1 MRSGHTRRVTDLDI
15 AVADELLS
23 TTRSIRKKLDLER
36 PVDPALIDECIEL
49 SLQAPTGSNAQ
60 GWRWIVVT
68 DEKLRAG
75 LAVIYRR
82 ASAGYFAKQA
92 EALQGDE
99 VSQNAKV
106 YSSAQYLVDVLHRV
120 PVHVIPCIRGRVSD
134 NAFANASMYGSIL
147 PAVWSFMLAARA
159 RNLGTVYT
167 TLHLQLAAEAAELL
181 GIPEQYLQIGLVP
194 VAHTDPAVFKPVPR
208 VPLDEVR
215 FHNSWTG
222 DIKNPGGSGS

>member
-1 MRSGHTRRVTDLDI
+1 MSQLDLS
-15 AVADELLS
+15 VVDELLS

-49 SLQAPTGSNAQ
+49 SLQAPTGSNSQ
-60 GWRWIVVT
+60 GWRWMVVT

-75 LAVIYRR
+75 LADIYRR
-82 ASAGYFAKQA
+82 ASEGYFAKQA

-120 PVHVIPCIRGRVSD
+120 PVHVIPCIRGRLSD
-134 NAFANASMYGSIL
+134 DGFANASMYGSIL

-167 TLHLQLAAEAAELL
+167 TLHLKLADEAAELL
-181 GIPEQYLQIGLVP
+181 GIPPKFLQMGLIP
-194 VAHTDPAVFKPVPR
+194 VGHTDPAVFKPVAR

-215 FHNSWTG
+215 FHNCWTES
-222 DIKNPGGSGS
+222 IKNPGGSGS

>member
-1 MRSGHTRRVTDLDI
+1 MAELDL
-15 AVADELLS
+15 AAADQLLR
-23 TTRSIRKKLDLER
+23 TTRSIRKKLDLDR

-60 GWRWIVVT
+60 GWRWLVVT

-75 LAVIYRR
+75 LADIYRR
-82 ASAGYFAKQA
+82 ASADYFAKQSD
-92 EALQGDE
+92 ALAGDE

-134 NAFANASMYGSIL
+134 DGFANASLYGSIL

-167 TLHLQLAAEAAELL
+167 TLHLKLESEAAELL
-181 GIPEQYLQIGLVP
+181 GIPPKYLQVGLVP
-194 VAHTDPAVFKPVPR
+194 VAHTDPAVFKPVAR

-215 FHNSWTG
+215 FHNYWTS
-222 DIKNPGGSGS
+222 DIKNPGGIA

>member
-1 MRSGHTRRVTDLDI
+1 MSALDLT
-15 AVADELLS
+15 VVDELLS

-75 LAVIYRR
+75 LADIYRR
-82 ASAGYFAKQA
+82 ASEGYFARQA
-92 EALQGDE
+92 EALKGDE

-120 PVHVIPCIRGRVSD
+120 PVHVIPCIRGRLTD
-134 NAFANASMYGSIL
+134 DGFANASMYGSIL

-167 TLHLQLAAEAAELL
+167 TLHLKLEAEAAELL
-181 GIPEQYLQIGLVP
+181 GIPEQYLQMGLIP
-194 VAHTDPAVFKPVPR
+194 VGHTDPAVFKPVAR
-208 VPLDEVR
+208 TPLDEIR
-215 FHNSWTG
+215 FLDRWPAAN
-222 DIKNPGGSGS
+222 